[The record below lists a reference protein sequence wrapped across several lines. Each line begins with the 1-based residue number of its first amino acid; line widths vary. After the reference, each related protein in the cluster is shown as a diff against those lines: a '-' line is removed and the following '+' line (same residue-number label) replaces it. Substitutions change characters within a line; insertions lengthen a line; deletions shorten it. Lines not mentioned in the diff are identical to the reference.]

1 MRRVPQVLPTS
12 IDDEQNATANSSQ
25 SSAAFSVENAND
37 ISVEIEQ
44 MEPMPATTS
53 ANDSVSDQQQLLP
66 FTNSESA
73 LISQCDNIRHSKGYF
88 AQMFSALRTTQFVLL
103 ALVMG
108 NGFGVVNTFLTVI
121 QVRIAF
127 IFQACTRQGSKK
139 TRASPR

>member
-25 SSAAFSVENAND
+25 SSAAFSVENAD

-121 QVRIAF
+121 QVCIAF
-127 IFQACTRQGSKK
+127 IFPACTRQGSKK

>member
-1 MRRVPQVLPTS
+1 MLPTS
-12 IDDEQNATANSSQ
+12 FDDNDEQNATANSSQ

-44 MEPMPATTS
+44 MEPMPATTTS
-53 ANDSVSDQQQLLP
+53 ENDSSNNQQQLLP

-73 LISQCDNIRHSKGYF
+73 LISQCDTIRHSKGYF

>member
-1 MRRVPQVLPTS
+1 MLPTS
-12 IDDEQNATANSSQ
+12 IDNNDEQNATANSSQ

-37 ISVEIEQ
+37 ISVEIE
-44 MEPMPATTS
+44 PMPATTS

-66 FTNSESA
+66 FTSSESA

-121 QVRIAF
+121 QVRIM
-127 IFQACTRQGSKK
+127 K
-139 TRASPR
+139 